1 MPRKPAPPVIRYFT
15 AAIYHVCMRA
25 ALSAVAAIV
34 ISSGCAPPRTFSA
47 GDGAAVRAVLAAQQD
62 AWNRGD
68 LDAFMAGYLHSDAL
82 VFTSG
87 GNIRRGWDETA
98 AKYRARYGSDRS
110 TMGRL
115 SFEILDVQPIGADGA
130 VVLGRWQLDDTS
142 EAGGGVFSVV
152 LARGGDGWKVVHD
165 HTSSSP
171 VP

>member
-1 MPRKPAPPVIRYFT
+1 
-15 AAIYHVCMRA
+15 MRA
-25 ALSAVAAIV
+25 ALSALAAVVVAQ
-34 ISSGCAPPRTFSA
+34 GCATPRTFTTA
-47 GDGAAVRAVLAAQQD
+47 DGSAVRAVLTAQQD

-68 LDAFMAGYLHSDAL
+68 LDGFMAGYLRSDAL

-115 SFEILDVQPIGADGA
+115 SFEILDVQALGADGA
-130 VVLGRWQLDDTS
+130 VVLGRWQLDDTPQ
-142 EAGGGVFSVV
+142 AGGGVFSVV

-165 HTSSSP
+165 HTSSMP